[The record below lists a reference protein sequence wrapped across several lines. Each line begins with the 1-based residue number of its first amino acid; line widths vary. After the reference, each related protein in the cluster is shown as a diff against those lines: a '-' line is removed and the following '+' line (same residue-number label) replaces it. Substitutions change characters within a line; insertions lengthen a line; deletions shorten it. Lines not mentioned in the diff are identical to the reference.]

1 MLCGSNFWLSD
12 NYGFLFA
19 WCTKQGLFYTEHILS
34 SHSKTATQKA
44 FMQTTVYYIL
54 KYMDTLQPLQE
65 IIYTQNFLVVCSSQ
79 INTWNSNKKNLKKK
93 IDPAKWQVYIKQ

>member
-1 MLCGSNFWLSD
+1 MPCGSNFWLSD
-12 NYGFLFA
+12 SYGFLFA

-34 SHSKTATQKA
+34 SRSKTATQKA

-65 IIYTQNFLVVCSSQ
+65 IICTQNFLVVCSSQ
-79 INTWNSNKKNLKKK
+79 INTWNSNKKNLKNR
-93 IDPAKWQVYIKQ
+93 PR